1 MGKHILL
8 IGVSAGELATENL
21 ERSPAIANVTALKQ
35 TLLADVDELRDDQ
48 IITLINPNL
57 RQMRHAIALMTYRCR
72 HGDLCLIYYTGCGV
86 IDTPTG
92 TLYLPASDTQLD
104 NIPATAISSDYI
116 RYALPSLQTGLSRVM
131 ILDCLWGNLPPR
143 PDNTVDDTTDDT
155 ANDTTDD
162 PAMGTSAIGEQ
173 PSPHLADCNCAL
185 LTALGSTTHPW
196 PITDTGLSLYTHC
209 LIEGITTGLAD
220 IDADGGISTS
230 DLQTYMAQTLGKAEL
245 DIFPIALGE
254 ADGHVPLFTVP
265 PYSPEREYRRSV
277 EEYAKRHQGH
287 IPPASRSILEFLR
300 HQLGITFDQ
309 SQAIETEVMTPYT
322 EHRENCDRYRH
333 AFAAALELET
343 PLGKPLKKWLRHL
356 QGELFLS
363 YKDVSSI
370 EAQVLSPQAYPQL
383 QTLPQWLTPV
393 DTVPKLPAHSR
404 EPNGHRSN
412 STTSGKQRLA

>member
-86 IDTPTG
+86 IDAPTG

-104 NIPATAISSDYI
+104 NITATAISSDYI
-116 RYALPSLQTGLSRVM
+116 RHALPSLQTGLSRVM
-131 ILDCLWGNLPPR
+131 ILDCLWGNLPPQPQ
-143 PDNTVDDTTDDT
+143 PDEIADDADAPPTTMG
-155 ANDTTDD
+155 ASAIENPIED
-162 PAMGTSAIGEQ
+162 PAEQ
-173 PSPHLADCNCAL
+173 PTPHLADCNCAL
-185 LTALGSTTHPW
+185 LTALGSTAHPW

-230 DLQTYMAQTLGKAEL
+230 DLQTYMAQALGKTEF

-254 ADGHVPLFTVP
+254 ADAHVALFAVP
-265 PYSPEREYRRSV
+265 PYSP
-277 EEYAKRHQGH
+277 
-287 IPPASRSILEFLR
+287 
-300 HQLGITFDQ
+300 
-309 SQAIETEVMTPYT
+309 
-322 EHRENCDRYRH
+322 
-333 AFAAALELET
+333 
-343 PLGKPLKKWLRHL
+343 
-356 QGELFLS
+356 
-363 YKDVSSI
+363 
-370 EAQVLSPQAYPQL
+370 
-383 QTLPQWLTPV
+383 
-393 DTVPKLPAHSR
+393 
-404 EPNGHRSN
+404 
-412 STTSGKQRLA
+412 